1 MSNILYYSNYCDPSK
16 RLLQKLSKS
25 KIREEIHFICIDRR
39 EKGQHGK
46 TVIILE
52 NGKTM
57 LLPPTVTKVPALLL
71 INRGY
76 HVLFG
81 NEIYRHLEPQE
92 KVFLEKAT
100 NNNMEPLAFSLTE
113 MAGTSDAYSYLDMT
127 PDDLSAKGEGGLR
140 TMHSYVTLEHS
151 DTIETPPEDYTPDKV
166 EEGSIEKLQRER
178 DEQVE
183 RPVMRT

>member
-1 MSNILYYSNYCDPSK
+1 MSNILYYSNYCEPSK

-25 KIREEIHFICIDRR
+25 KIREEIHFVCIDNRR
-39 EKGQHGK
+39 KEPGNKIFI
-46 TVIILE
+46 VLE

-57 LLPPTVTKVPALLL
+57 LLPPTVTRVPALLL

-92 KVFLEKAT
+92 KVFMQKAT
-100 NNNMEPLAFSLTE
+100 NNNMEPLAFSITE
-113 MAGTSDAYSYLDMT
+113 MAGSSDAYSYLDTT
-127 PDDLSAKGEGGLR
+127 PEDLMAKGDGGMR
-140 TMHSYVTLEHS
+140 TMHNFVTLEQN

-166 EEGSIEKLQRER
+166 EEGSLEKLQRER
-178 DEQVE
+178 DQQVE
-183 RPVMRT
+183 KPIMRT

>member
-1 MSNILYYSNYCDPSK
+1 
-16 RLLQKLSKS
+16 
-25 KIREEIHFICIDRR
+25 
-39 EKGQHGK
+39 
-46 TVIILE
+46 
-52 NGKTM
+52 
-57 LLPPTVTKVPALLL
+57 
-71 INRGY
+71 
-76 HVLFG
+76 
-81 NEIYRHLEPQE
+81 
-92 KVFLEKAT
+92 
-100 NNNMEPLAFSLTE
+100 MEPLAFSLTE

-140 TMHSYVTLEHS
+140 TMHSYVTLEQA